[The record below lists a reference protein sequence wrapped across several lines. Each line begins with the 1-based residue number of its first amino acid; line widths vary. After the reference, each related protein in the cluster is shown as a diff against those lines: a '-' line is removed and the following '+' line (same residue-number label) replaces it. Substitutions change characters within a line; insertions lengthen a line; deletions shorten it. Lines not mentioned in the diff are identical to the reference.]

1 MIIALCLIIVALLIT
16 PPVVLVLAFKGIH
29 A

>member
-1 MIIALCLIIVALLIT
+1 MKLSPRRLLWTIVV
-16 PPVVLVLAFKGIH
+16 PVVVLVLVLAFKG